1 MVEDAFKMSA
11 QKLAFLGDAVYELL
25 VREKIVNEC
34 SGSIGELNNIK
45 VSKVRCEAQSEMLKK
60 IENSLTDE
68 ELSIYKRGR
77 NLNSGRVPKKSSPGI
92 YRRAQG
98 LEAVFGYLYL
108 TNNIKR
114 AYDFFEM
121 MNI

>member
-45 VSKVRCEAQSEMLKK
+45 LVKLGARRSPRC
-60 IENSLTDE
+60 
-68 ELSIYKRGR
+68 
-77 NLNSGRVPKKSSPGI
+77 
-92 YRRAQG
+92 
-98 LEAVFGYLYL
+98 
-108 TNNIKR
+108 
-114 AYDFFEM
+114 
-121 MNI
+121 